1 LGKNLRK
8 SLVGWGK
15 EGPGLA
21 LAVWVGR
28 WRLCMFADE
37 RTVFSM
43 K

>member
-1 LGKNLRK
+1 MGKNLRK

-15 EGPGLA
+15 EGPG